1 MKQFYTV
8 KESKAYK
15 IIRVNS
21 ELEEKDILL
30 SQEKHQKD
38 ILIKKLI
45 YLRMKMWRNSK
56 NGGKI

>member
-30 SQEKHQKD
+30 SQEKHQKA
-38 ILIKKLI
+38 
-45 YLRMKMWRNSK
+45 YLFENE
-56 NGGKI
+56 NVEE